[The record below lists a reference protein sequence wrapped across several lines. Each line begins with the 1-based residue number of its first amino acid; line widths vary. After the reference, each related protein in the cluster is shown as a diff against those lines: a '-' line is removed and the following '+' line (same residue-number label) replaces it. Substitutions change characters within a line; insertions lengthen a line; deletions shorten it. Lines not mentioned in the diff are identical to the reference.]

1 MPNKMR
7 NVYAPHIDF
16 EFLAGIIN
24 KNPKAQPCNIDG
36 LFQRKDKFLVMEWKR
51 PNENMNLGQ
60 KILLEALS
68 EQKNFTVI
76 LIEGYSQD
84 GQREIGDIS
93 VLKNKK
99 FKVHG
104 NGEKFLI
111 QFMQRFYSYADNFV
125 KNHIL

>member
-7 NVYAPHIDF
+7 DVFAPHIDF
-16 EFLAGIIN
+16 EFLAGIIPN
-24 KNPKAQPCNIDG
+24 NPKAQPCNIDG

-68 EQKNFTVI
+68 KQKNFTVI

-84 GQREIGDIS
+84 GEREIGNVS
-93 VLKNKK
+93 VLKNKQ

-104 NGEKFLI
+104 EGEKFLVK
-111 QFMQRFYSYADNFV
+111 FMQRFYNYADTNR
-125 KNHIL
+125 

>member
-7 NVYAPHIDF
+7 DVFAPHIDF
-16 EFLAGIIN
+16 EFLAGIIPN
-24 KNPKAQPCNIDG
+24 NPKAQPCNVDG

-60 KILLEALS
+60 RILLEALS
-68 EQKNFTVI
+68 KQKNFTVI

-84 GQREIGDIS
+84 GEREIGNVS
-93 VLKNKK
+93 VLKNKQ

-104 NGEKFLI
+104 EGEKFLVK
-111 QFMQRFYSYADNFV
+111 FMQRFYNYADTNR
-125 KNHIL
+125 

>member
-7 NVYAPHIDF
+7 NVHAPHIDF
-16 EFLAGIIN
+16 EFLAGIIPN
-24 KNPKAQPCNIDG
+24 NPKAQPCNIDG

-60 KILLEALS
+60 RILLEALS
-68 EQKNFTVI
+68 EQDNFTVI

-84 GQREIGDIS
+84 GERDIGDIS
-93 VLKNKK
+93 VLKDKV
-99 FKVHG
+99 FKHHG

-111 QFMQRFYSYADNFV
+111 NFMQRFYDYAE
-125 KNHIL
+125 KTGRATP

>member
-16 EFLAGIIN
+16 EFLAGIIPN
-24 KNPKAQPCNIDG
+24 NPKAQPCNIDG

-68 EQKNFTVI
+68 EQNNFIVI
-76 LIEGYSQD
+76 LIEGYSQN
-84 GQREIGDIS
+84 GEREIGDIS

-99 FKVHG
+99 FKYHG
-104 NGEKFLI
+104 KGEGFLI
-111 QFMQRFYSYADNFV
+111 QFMQRFYSYAN
-125 KNHIL
+125 KTGRATP

>member
-7 NVYAPHIDF
+7 DVFAPHIDF
-16 EFLAGIIN
+16 EFLAGIIPN
-24 KNPKAQPCNIDG
+24 NPKAQPCNIDG

-60 KILLEALS
+60 RILLEALS
-68 EQKNFTVI
+68 KQKNFTVI

-84 GQREIGDIS
+84 GEREIGNVS
-93 VLKNKK
+93 VLKNKQ

-104 NGEKFLI
+104 EGEKFLVK
-111 QFMQRFYSYADNFV
+111 FMQRFYNYADTNR
-125 KNHIL
+125 

>member
-16 EFLAGIIN
+16 EFLAGIIPN
-24 KNPKAQPCNIDG
+24 NPKAQPCNIDG

-68 EQKNFTVI
+68 EQNNFIVI

-84 GQREIGDIS
+84 GEREIGDIS

-99 FKVHG
+99 FKYHG
-104 NGEKFLI
+104 KGEGFLI
-111 QFMQRFYSYADNFV
+111 QFMQRFYSYAN
-125 KNHIL
+125 KTGRATP

>member
-7 NVYAPHIDF
+7 DVFAPHIDF
-16 EFLAGIIN
+16 EFLAGIIPN
-24 KNPKAQPCNIDG
+24 NPKAQPCNVDG

-68 EQKNFTVI
+68 KQKNFTVI

-84 GQREIGDIS
+84 GEREIGNVS
-93 VLKNKK
+93 VLKNKQ

-104 NGEKFLI
+104 EGEKFLVK
-111 QFMQRFYSYADNFV
+111 FMQRFYNYADTNR
-125 KNHIL
+125 